1 MRSVRPAIAALT
13 LVLSLIAV
21 AAPAAS
27 GADWDLK
34 IAYTMPSG
42 LGSVWSYSAGNC
54 LIFTGGWSKVSTPRF
69 VGHAR
74 APRGQLDVAR
84 RSGEAIVPGEAI
96 HVDRIFGPRP
106 RALAATDVG
115 IQLAGRRAYL
125 TGTIRSVRS
134 HSARTAPRV
143 RLAQLHGVTV
153 ATKTVR
159 GHLVATVRGRA
170 TMLAPLTGMLNG
182 LRCKGPRI
190 DEHPIPAGSPLG
202 TVTATLVPGR
212 ASAAVDSFGFEL
224 SLDGTA
230 YGPQPP
236 HVEPTGGAQGDADG
250 LAFATAPGSRV
261 TATCTPDRCTPADG
275 HVALVGGLDFVDGA
289 RRLSV
294 TDLTLDIADG
304 RPTIGGTVGG
314 TVGGTPLTVASV
326 ADGESTPRIDDQL
339 RARLVATF
347 GDPELGGFLGSLQLP
362 LSALAPT

>member
-1 MRSVRPAIAALT
+1 MRFMRSMIAAPI
-13 LVLSLIAV
+13 LVLSLLAV
-21 AAPAAS
+21 AASAAPAA
-27 GADWDLK
+27 DWDLQ

-42 LGSVWSYSAGNC
+42 PGSVWSHSAGNC

-69 VGHAR
+69 VGHVR
-74 APRGQLDVAR
+74 EPRGQLDIAR
-84 RSGEAIVPGEAI
+84 RSGETIVPGQAI

-125 TGTIRSVRS
+125 TGTIRPVHSN
-134 HSARTAPRV
+134 SARTAPRV
-143 RLAQLHGVTV
+143 RLAQLHGVKV
-153 ATKTVR
+153 ATRTVH

-202 TVTATLVPGR
+202 TVTATFVPGR
-212 ASAAVDSFGFEL
+212 ASAAVDSFGFAL

-236 HVEPTGGAQGDADG
+236 HIEPTGGAKGDADG
-250 LAFATAPGSRV
+250 LTFATAPGSRV
-261 TATCTPDRCTPADG
+261 AATCTPDRCDPRDG

-294 TDLTLDIADG
+294 AGLTLDIAGG
-304 RPTIGGTVGG
+304 RPTIRGTVD
-314 TVGGTPLTVASV
+314 GTPLTVVSV
-326 ADGESTPRIDDQL
+326 ASDENTPRIDDQL
-339 RARLVATF
+339 RAQLVATF
-347 GDPELGGFLGSLQLP
+347 GDPELGGFVGSLRLP
-362 LSALAPT
+362 LSDLAPT